1 MFGLWRTLGLMAL
14 GMALYKWD
22 VITGGRSDRFYTWM
36 AVLGF
41 GLGLPVVIAGAW
53 QHFAHDWAMEYSMF
67 IGSVPNYWGSL
78 GVAFGFMAIVMLA
91 VKRSW
96 LSWAQAVLTPVGR
109 MAFTSYILQTV
120 ICTTLFYGHGFGLFN
135 RVERWQQALV
145 VLGVWCIVVVF
156 ANLWL
161 TRFRMGPLEWAW
173 RSLTYGRLQPMSAGG
188 E

>member
-14 GMALYKWD
+14 GMALFKWD

-41 GLGLPVVIAGAW
+41 GLGLPVVVFGGL

-78 GVAFGFMAIVMLA
+78 GVAFGFMATVMLA
-91 VKRSW
+91 VRKPW
-96 LSWAQAVLTPVGR
+96 LPRAQAVLTPVGR

-135 RVERWQQALV
+135 HLERWQQALV

-173 RSLTYGRLQPMSAGG
+173 RSLTYGRLQPMSTGG